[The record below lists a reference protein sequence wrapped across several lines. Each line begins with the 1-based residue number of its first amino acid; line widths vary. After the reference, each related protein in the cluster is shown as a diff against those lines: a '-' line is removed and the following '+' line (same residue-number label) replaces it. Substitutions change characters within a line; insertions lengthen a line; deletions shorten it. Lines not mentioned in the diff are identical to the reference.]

1 MNRINNKIRQEQ
13 MYREIASLTEA
24 IPAAGKAMRA
34 DELLDWISTS
44 YPELCHGGTHNVL
57 RAARHRS
64 KYDDED
70 ALEYVFIGSNSRPLL
85 N

>member
-1 MNRINNKIRQEQ
+1 MNKINSKKRQEQ
-13 MYREIASLTEA
+13 MYREIASLTEV

-44 YPELCHGGTHNVL
+44 YPELYYCSRNVL
-57 RAARHRS
+57 RATHKRA
-64 KYDDED
+64 KYNKDD
-70 ALEYVFIGSNSRPLL
+70 ALESMFDGSNGKSLL